1 MHSSR
6 TAFDTKIASA
16 CAPSQM
22 RAASWTAAPRQ
33 DGAESDLNARHVG
46 GMSFDVAEEPMDR
59 PAVHLDDLAGTKSV
73 GLLVNGHDRA
83 RSLRRR
89 VGPGCLGHISW

>member
-1 MHSSR
+1 
-6 TAFDTKIASA
+6 
-16 CAPSQM
+16 
-22 RAASWTAAPRQ
+22 
-33 DGAESDLNARHVG
+33 
-46 GMSFDVAEEPMDR
+46 MSFDVAEEPMDR